1 METLFN
7 IGIVLLC
14 LAASMGINR
23 VFVCFNFYNH
33 IDFSGKRYLHI
44 DGIRGIA
51 ALLVVLNHAVFSLSN
66 NGFNP
71 LSVNTSNF
79 WVFAHAGDVG
89 VQIFFCIT
97 GFLFFDKIIKTGNKI
112 NWEMFFVSRV
122 KRLVPMYLIAS
133 TIVLVLT
140 LMWSHGG
147 QDLTTTARQAINLFG
162 FGFFGSDIWVNG
174 FRTYSLNAVIWTL
187 PYEWKFYCI
196 LPVICAAIRFKSIAV
211 IGSVLSVGYAVND
224 LYSGQVVW
232 VYFISGA
239 LSAILFNRMKMVSVM
254 LSSNKITNNFFS
266 AASALTIIY
275 LLYTMFSGYGWERF
289 LITTLL
295 FNVIVMAKPSVFT
308 FKPLVYLGEASYSSY
323 LLHLIINALVIKFIG
338 FIFNLNNISAVG
350 FWTLIL
356 SIVSITTIVTAYTFK
371 YVEYRFIKK

>member
-1 METLFN
+1 
-7 IGIVLLC
+7 
-14 LAASMGINR
+14 
-23 VFVCFNFYNH
+23 
-33 IDFSGKRYLHI
+33 
-44 DGIRGIA
+44 
-51 ALLVVLNHAVFSLSN
+51 
-66 NGFNP
+66 
-71 LSVNTSNF
+71 
-79 WVFAHAGDVG
+79 
-89 VQIFFCIT
+89 
-97 GFLFFDKIIKTGNKI
+97 
-112 NWEMFFVSRV
+112 
-122 KRLVPMYLIAS
+122 LIAS

-187 PYEWKFYCI
+187 PYEWKFYCM

-211 IGSVLSVGYAVND
+211 IGSVLSVGYAAND

-295 FNVIVMAKPSVFT
+295 FNVIVMAKPS
-308 FKPLVYLGEASYSSY
+308 
-323 LLHLIINALVIKFIG
+323 
-338 FIFNLNNISAVG
+338 
-350 FWTLIL
+350 
-356 SIVSITTIVTAYTFK
+356 
-371 YVEYRFIKK
+371 

>member
-79 WVFAHAGDVG
+79 WVFAHAGDIG

-122 KRLVPMYLIAS
+122 KRLVPM
-133 TIVLVLT
+133 
-140 LMWSHGG
+140 
-147 QDLTTTARQAINLFG
+147 
-162 FGFFGSDIWVNG
+162 
-174 FRTYSLNAVIWTL
+174 
-187 PYEWKFYCI
+187 
-196 LPVICAAIRFKSIAV
+196 
-211 IGSVLSVGYAVND
+211 
-224 LYSGQVVW
+224 
-232 VYFISGA
+232 
-239 LSAILFNRMKMVSVM
+239 
-254 LSSNKITNNFFS
+254 
-266 AASALTIIY
+266 
-275 LLYTMFSGYGWERF
+275 
-289 LITTLL
+289 
-295 FNVIVMAKPSVFT
+295 
-308 FKPLVYLGEASYSSY
+308 
-323 LLHLIINALVIKFIG
+323 
-338 FIFNLNNISAVG
+338 
-350 FWTLIL
+350 
-356 SIVSITTIVTAYTFK
+356 
-371 YVEYRFIKK
+371 